1 MNLGRLNNIL
11 EQYPPYRSRQAYSV
25 VFDNLFSSWEEAT
38 NLPKAFRAIL
48 ARECPLQID
57 AEMHESGNG
66 KTVKAVIQL
75 DDGVAIET
83 VLMRHQDGRN
93 TVCVS
98 SQAGCSLACDFCL
111 TGARGFMRDLT
122 AGEIVGQVLLFARR
136 LKTEGE
142 RVKNVVFMGMGEP
155 FLNYEAVMKAI
166 RLMNNRDGLKIG
178 ARRISI
184 STVGIIEGIR
194 KLSREPLQ
202 LNLSIS
208 LHAPD
213 DRLRSRLMPVN
224 RQYPIEKIL
233 DAVAEYI
240 RLTRRRVMIEYL
252 LLRDLNDSPAAAE
265 RLAVLLR
272 RSLGWLFFVNL
283 IYYNPTGKYLPS
295 PPERIREF
303 QRILESRG
311 ISVTRR
317 YRFGREIK
325 AACGQLAGSSRIRG
339 SLNITTTQE

>member
-1 MNLGRLNNIL
+1 MNLERLNNVL
-11 EQYPPYRSRQAYSV
+11 EQYPPYRSRQAYSA
-25 VFDNLFSSWEEAT
+25 VFDNLFSSWKEVT
-38 NLPKAFRAIL
+38 NLPKDFRAIL
-48 ARECPLQID
+48 ERECPLKID

-83 VLMRHQDGRN
+83 VLMRHRGGRN

-111 TGARGFMRDLT
+111 TGAAGFIRNLT
-122 AGEIVGQVLLFARR
+122 VGEIVGQVLLFARR

-155 FLNYEAVMKAI
+155 FLNYEAVMGSI
-166 RLMNNRDGLKIG
+166 RLMNGPDGLKIG

-184 STVGIIEGIR
+184 STIGIIEGIR

-202 LNLSIS
+202 LNLSLS
-208 LHAPD
+208 LHATD
-213 DRLRSRLMPVN
+213 DRLRSRLMAVN
-224 RQYPIEKIL
+224 RQYPIGKIL

-240 RLTRRRVMIEYL
+240 KLARRRVMIEYL
-252 LLRDLNDSPAAAE
+252 LLRNVNDSPAAAE
-265 RLAVLLR
+265 RLAALLR
-272 RSLGWLFFVNL
+272 RSLGRLFFVNL
-283 IYYNPTGKYLPS
+283 ISYNPTGKYFPS
-295 PPERIREF
+295 PPERIKEF

-311 ISVTRR
+311 ISVVRR
-317 YRFGREIK
+317 HRFGREIK
-325 AACGQLAGSSRIRG
+325 AACGQLGNEVRPGR
-339 SLNITTTQE
+339 